1 MKKILLTFVAFTGL
15 CLIGSTG
22 LIAQNGETAKS
33 EAKAEVSSDEA
44 EIRHAETEKER
55 KAQEGTKAA
64 LDKVMRFAQQGNYDG
79 FGKMMIYSGRDPN
92 RTMREKVNPND
103 AYERLDIENT
113 LNYMRHW
120 LNKSAFYH
128 AKRYRKVTG
137 MSGDLYFWDV
147 EFTTLKGKMKMFRVV
162 MATMGSEYL
171 FVRMEKA

>member
-1 MKKILLTFVAFTGL
+1 MKKTILTLVAVAGIFFMGPVNL
-15 CLIGSTG
+15 V
-22 LIAQNGETAKS
+22 AQNEETAQND
-33 EAKAEVSSDEA
+33 AKTEVSPEEA
-44 EIRHAETEKER
+44 EIRNAQTEKER
-55 KAQEGTKAA
+55 KAKEGTKEA

-92 RTMREKVNPND
+92 RTMQEKMNPND
-103 AYERLDIENT
+103 AHERLEIENT

-137 MSGDLYFWDV
+137 MAGDLYFWDV

-162 MATMGSEYL
+162 MATLGKDFL

>member
-1 MKKILLTFVAFTGL
+1 MKKILFTFVALAGL
-15 CLIGSTG
+15 LLMGPMN
-22 LIAQNGETAKS
+22 LVAQNGETAENETKV
-33 EAKAEVSSDEA
+33 EVSPDEM
-44 EIRHAETEKER
+44 EIRNAETEKER
-55 KAQEGTKAA
+55 KAKEGTKEA

-92 RTMREKVNPND
+92 RTMQEKMNPND
-103 AYERLDIENT
+103 SHERLEIENT
-113 LNYMRHW
+113 LNYVRHW

-137 MSGDLYFWDV
+137 MVGDLYFWDV

-162 MATMGSEYL
+162 MATLGKDFL